1 MDFIKEAEKLNINIT
16 DTASLKFEAYF
27 KKLVEVNEV
36 MNLTSITDYEG
47 VYIKHFLDSLSISKA
62 IDLNKKQTLLDVGS
76 GAGFPSVPLAIV
88 SNNIDVTIIDALNK
102 RISFLNDL
110 AKELDLP
117 NVKALHIRAEE
128 YAKEKRNSF
137 DIVTARAVARLNVLT
152 ELCLPLVKVGGYFI
166 AMKSQDY
173 QDELKEALNG
183 IQILG
188 GSVEKTIPFELPND
202 QGFRTLIIIKKIKE
216 TNKKYPRAFA
226 RIKEKPLWFMR

>member
-1 MDFIKEAEKLNINIT
+1 MDFIKEAEKLNIII
-16 DTASLKFEAYF
+16 DATASLKFEAYF

-36 MNLTSITDYEG
+36 MNLTSITDHDG
-47 VYIKHFLDSLSISKA
+47 VYNKHFLDSLSIAKA
-62 IDLNKKQTLLDVGS
+62 IDLNKEQTLLDVGS
-76 GAGFPSVPLAIV
+76 GAGFPSIPLAIV
-88 SNNIDVTIIDALNK
+88 SNKISVTIIDALNK

-110 AKELDLP
+110 AKELELD

-137 DIVTARAVARLNVLT
+137 DIVTARAVARLNILS

-173 QDELKEALNG
+173 KDELKEALNG

-188 GSVEKTIPFELPND
+188 GSVEATIPFELPDN
-202 QGFRTLIIIKKIKE
+202 QGFRTLIIIKKVKE
-216 TNKKYPRAFA
+216 TNKKYPRVFA
-226 RIKEKPLWFMR
+226 RIKEKPL

>member
-1 MDFIKEAEKLNINIT
+1 MDFIKEAEKLNIII
-16 DTASLKFEAYF
+16 DATASLKFEAYF

-36 MNLTSITDYEG
+36 MNLTSITDHDG
-47 VYIKHFLDSLSISKA
+47 VYNKHFLDSLSIAKA
-62 IDLNKKQTLLDVGS
+62 IDLNKEQTLLDVGS
-76 GAGFPSVPLAIV
+76 GAGFPSIPLAIV
-88 SNNIDVTIIDALNK
+88 SNKISVTIIDALNK

-110 AKELDLP
+110 AKELELD

-137 DIVTARAVARLNVLT
+137 DIVTARAVARLNILS

-173 QDELKEALNG
+173 KDELKEALNG

-188 GSVEKTIPFELPND
+188 GSVEATVPFELPDD
-202 QGFRTLIIIKKIKE
+202 QGFRTLIIIKKVKE

-226 RIKEKPLWFMR
+226 RIKEKPL

>member
-1 MDFIKEAEKLNINIT
+1 MDFIKEAEKLNIII
-16 DTASLKFEAYF
+16 DATASLKFEAYF

-36 MNLTSITDYEG
+36 MNLTSITDHDG
-47 VYIKHFLDSLSISKA
+47 VYNKHFLDSLSIAKA
-62 IDLNKKQTLLDVGS
+62 IDLNKEQTLLDVGS
-76 GAGFPSVPLAIV
+76 GAGFPSIPLAIV
-88 SNNIDVTIIDALNK
+88 SNKIFVTIIDALNK

-110 AKELDLP
+110 AKELELD

-137 DIVTARAVARLNVLT
+137 DIVTARAVARLNILS

-173 QDELKEALNG
+173 KDELKEALNG

-188 GSVEKTIPFELPND
+188 GSVEATIPFELPDN
-202 QGFRTLIIIKKIKE
+202 QGFRTLIIIKKVKE

-226 RIKEKPLWFMR
+226 RIKEKPL